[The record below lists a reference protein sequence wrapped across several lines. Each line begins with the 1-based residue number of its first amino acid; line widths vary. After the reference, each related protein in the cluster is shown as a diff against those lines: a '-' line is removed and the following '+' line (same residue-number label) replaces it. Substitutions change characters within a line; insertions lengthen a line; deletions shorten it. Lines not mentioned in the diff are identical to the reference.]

1 MESVLQ
7 LFDRFRVAWHLNRA
21 NKNLYWPQ
29 VALTLVRV
37 LVTLGAGAAIYS
49 LTGSQA
55 MARLLDN
62 PNWSYLTPVLSPLIL
77 IFAGG
82 WLLLYLVGAVLEA
95 GLYSMYKDVILTG
108 KVGEGA
114 FVAGAAR
121 YSLSFILGDLL
132 LLVVLA
138 VLLPLW
144 LVVGGITLTVG
155 FGLLGLLW
163 GAALMMWK
171 VALVRG
177 DMGVLA
183 AIKASLRFAQ
193 DHKLMAASLYLIRQA
208 FMRFGGST
216 ASVPNLNWS
225 NNASDLPSW
234 LNLPIMRNP
243 LKILQALVLALT
255 VLAAFAVAAWSLV
268 QMFFHVFFGL
278 VMFLVWEDN
287 DREVSRDVV

>member
-7 LFDRFRVAWHLNRA
+7 LFDRFRDAWHLNRA
-21 NKNLYWPQ
+21 NKSLYWPQ

-62 PNWSYLTPVLSPLIL
+62 PNWSFLVPVLSPLLL
-77 IFAGG
+77 IFVGC
-82 WLLLYLVGAVLEA
+82 WLFLYLVGTVLEA
-95 GLYSMYKDVILTG
+95 GLYSMYKDVTLTG

-114 FVAGAAR
+114 FAAGAAR

-132 LLVVLA
+132 LLVVLT

-144 LVVGGITLTVG
+144 LVLGGITLTVG

-171 VALVRG
+171 VALVRE
-177 DMGVLA
+177 DLGVLA

-193 DHKLMAASLYLIRQA
+193 GHKLMVAVLYLIRQA
-208 FMRFGGST
+208 FMRFGGPVAT
-216 ASVPNLNWS
+216 PNLNWR
-225 NNASDLPSW
+225 NNASDLPDW
-234 LNLPIMRNP
+234 VNLPIMRDP
-243 LKILQALVLALT
+243 LKVLQTLVLALT

-278 VMFLVWEDN
+278 VVFLVWEEN
-287 DREVSRDVV
+287 SGEVSCDVV

>member
-177 DMGVLA
+177 DMGVPA